1 MADRRLQVFHTVA
14 RLLSFTKAAEV
25 LKMTQPAVTFQI
37 RQLEEEYNIRLFDR
51 LHNKI
56 TLTDAGNLMY
66 SYAEKIFD
74 MYQEMEN
81 TVKNNSNSVTGAIKI
96 AATQTIGDYI
106 LPDLLIEFRKANPN
120 IKIQLKTADSIGL
133 GHLVENGMVDIV
145 VTDVPS
151 EHKTLCCKEV
161 SYDKMCVVLPNN
173 HELASRSQVSIQDL
187 ANHPIV
193 LFEEGS
199 GIRNSIDTYLKAQNM
214 DAKDLNILMELSSP
228 ESIKRS
234 VESGVGA
241 SILPYSVISKEQQLN
256 SVVILDLTP
265 TLSNSLYFVYRRQK
279 FMTKNIEEL
288 VDFSM
293 AYFRNDAA
301 KEQANNSHQHA
312 QPSASSSS
320 HTESFSMQSIKDT
333 ENL

>member
-14 RLLSFTKAAEV
+14 RLLSFTKAADV

-56 TLTDAGNLMY
+56 TLTDAGKLMY

-74 MYQEMEN
+74 MYHEMEN
-81 TVKNNSNSVTGAIKI
+81 TVKNNTNNVTGAIKI
-96 AATQTIGDYI
+96 AATQTIGDYT
-106 LPDLLIEFRKANPN
+106 LPDLLIAFRKANPD
-120 IKIQLKTADSIGL
+120 IKIQLKTADSMGL

-161 SYDKMCVVLPNN
+161 SYDKMCVVLPKN
-173 HELASRSQVSIQDL
+173 HELASRSQVSIHDL
-187 ANHPIV
+187 ANHPIIM
-193 LFEEGS
+193 FEEGS
-199 GIRNSIDTYLKAQNM
+199 GIRSSIDTYLKSQNM

-234 VESGVGA
+234 VESGVGV

-256 SVVILDLTP
+256 SVVTLDLTP

-288 VDFSM
+288 VDFSL
-293 AYFRNDAA
+293 AYFRNSAA
-301 KEQANNSHQHA
+301 EEQASKNASHIENYSINNIQ
-312 QPSASSSS
+312 
-320 HTESFSMQSIKDT
+320 DT
-333 ENL
+333 ENM